1 MTGSA
6 SVGGYA
12 FPSSC
17 SVSGQ
22 FDRCIAF
29 SPGMYVA
36 LLTQAPLVLTVL
48 EPITEP
54 AQLTFNDV
62 SVASR
67 PPYWESN
74 RKYNI
79 NRSL

>member
-1 MTGSA
+1 
-6 SVGGYA
+6 
-12 FPSSC
+12 
-17 SVSGQ
+17 
-22 FDRCIAF
+22 
-29 SPGMYVA
+29 MYVA